1 MTERQPIRILANA
14 VSAPRI
20 RADLTR
26 RSFLATFG
34 AFAASGAL
42 AACAGPARETRA
54 GVDGEPIEDKLL
66 MYTWGEYDDPEVLDE
81 FRETFNTNFI
91 IDAFGSNEELISK
104 LVGARG
110 TSGYDIVVPT
120 GGYIGAMA
128 EHGLIEPL
136 DHSLIPNMK
145 HVLPELMSQPWDPEN
160 KYSILKSWG
169 TTGFVYDTTKIK
181 RELKDWNDFFDCAM
195 NEASGKVSMIDDPQS
210 LVGTYFWANKYSTND
225 DNAAH
230 FDEAEDFLVNK
241 LAPHISAFDSY
252 PGSGAIPQGT
262 QWLFQS
268 WNSDARLG
276 ILESPDP
283 ERWRWV
289 VGAPHSE
296 LWMDNW
302 CIAAGAQ
309 HPKAAHAFL
318 NFVLEP
324 DVAYREVDY
333 IGSDVGVQGVRE
345 RAEQEGMELPEM
357 VFFDADQVESFKVML
372 LTESQ
377 QRFVDIWNAVKG
389 RAAN

>member
-1 MTERQPIRILANA
+1 MNDQQPIRILANSQA
-14 VSAPRI
+14 APRV
-20 RADLTR
+20 RAELTR
-26 RSFLATFG
+26 RSFLAAFG

-42 AACAGPARETRA
+42 AACAGPARETGA
-54 GVDGEPIEDKLL
+54 GVDGEPIEDKLV
-66 MYTWGEYDDPEVLDE
+66 MYTWGEYDDPDVLEE
-81 FRETFNTNFI
+81 FRREFNLNFI
-91 IDAFGSNEELISK
+91 VDSYGSNEELIAK

-120 GGYIGAMA
+120 GSYIAAMA

-145 HVLPELMSQPWDPEN
+145 NVLPELMSQPWDPEN
-160 KYSILKSWG
+160 KYSIVKSWG

-195 NEASGKVSMIDDPQS
+195 NEASGKVSLIDDPQS
-210 LVGTYFWANKYSTND
+210 MVGAYFWSKEYSTND
-225 DNAAH
+225 NNAAH
-230 FDEAEDFLVNK
+230 FDEAEDFMVNK
-241 LAPHISAFDSY
+241 LAPHISTFDSY

-262 QWLFQS
+262 QWLLQC
-268 WNSDARLG
+268 WNNDARLG
-276 ILESPDP
+276 ILESSDPD
-283 ERWRWV
+283 RWRWV
-289 VGAPHSE
+289 PGAPHSE

-302 CIAAGAQ
+302 CIASGSQ

-318 NFVLEP
+318 NYTL
-324 DVAYREVDY
+324 DTDIAYRQLDY
-333 IGSDVGVQGVRE
+333 VGSDVGIKGLRE
-345 RAEQEGMELPEM
+345 RAEADGMEMPELI
-357 VFFDADQVESFKVML
+357 FFSAEQVENFKVMV